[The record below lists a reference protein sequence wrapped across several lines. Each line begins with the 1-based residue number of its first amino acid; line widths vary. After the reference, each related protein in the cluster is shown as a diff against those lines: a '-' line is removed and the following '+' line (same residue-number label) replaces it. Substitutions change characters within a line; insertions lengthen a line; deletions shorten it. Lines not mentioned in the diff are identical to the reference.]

1 MNLVDFKLLSDTEQL
16 EILYRRGVYVGKRR
30 KGQKTVLLYQLE
42 GFYVE
47 LFYQK
52 HRSVLSHLYCFSS
65 TLRID
70 PYLDQVNVEAII
82 LTK

>member
-1 MNLVDFKLLSDTEQL
+1 MNLFDFKLLGDTEKL
-16 EILYRRGVYVGKRR
+16 EILYRCGVYVGKRR
-30 KGQKTVLLYQLE
+30 KEHKTVLLYQLE

-52 HRSVLSHLYCFSS
+52 HRCVVSHLYCFSS
-65 TLRID
+65 ALRID